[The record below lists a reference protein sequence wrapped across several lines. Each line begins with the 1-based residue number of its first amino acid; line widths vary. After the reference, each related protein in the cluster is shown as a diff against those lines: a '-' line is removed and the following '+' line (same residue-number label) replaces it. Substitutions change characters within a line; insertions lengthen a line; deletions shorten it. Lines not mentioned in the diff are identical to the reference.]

1 MFWWMADYIFMKR
14 LFLLIPFIVLI
25 SACTKSSTEVS
36 TYKSNPISST
46 QKQRETCLDWYAYR
60 IDTAKT
66 IELLNLKTEKESD
79 LMVYC
84 EFFKNVADTN

>member
-1 MFWWMADYIFMKR
+1 MNR
-14 LFLLIPFIVLI
+14 LLLLIPFIVLI
-25 SACTKSSTEVS
+25 RACTKGSTEVGS
-36 TYKSNPISST
+36 YKAKSISLT
-46 QKQRETCLDWYAYR
+46 QKQRETWLDWYAYR
-60 IDTAKT
+60 INTAKT